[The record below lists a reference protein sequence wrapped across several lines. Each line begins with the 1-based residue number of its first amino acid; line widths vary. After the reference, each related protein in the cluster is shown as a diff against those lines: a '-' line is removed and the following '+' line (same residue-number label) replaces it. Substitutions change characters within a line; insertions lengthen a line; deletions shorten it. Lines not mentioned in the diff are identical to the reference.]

1 MTAEEEFEKWWAT
14 ELKGPHG
21 FLDMRKANALYLAAT
36 KATAARCVEICREWG
51 DDKVEKW
58 ADSELA
64 ESAKVSAWD
73 ALRCAT
79 AIKKEFDLE

>member
-36 KATAARCVEICREWG
+36 KSTAARCVEICMNRSIGVTGER
-51 DDKVEKW
+51 
-58 ADSELA
+58 
-64 ESAKVSAWD
+64 WD
-73 ALRCAT
+73 EAQRCAA
-79 AIKKEFDLE
+79 AIKQEHGLE